1 MGATPSNHLASPPAA
16 SLMTI
21 ALFTVA
27 LIVCLILIAF
37 YAGCET
43 ALVSLNKVRMS
54 QLAEEGS
61 KRAQIIKNLIE
72 TPEKML
78 GMTLV
83 GTNLMHV
90 ATSELGLLLVIALLQ
105 ASEAT
110 QGVVEKLRVNETL
123 VATVLITV
131 LVLIFGE
138 ILPKTLFRVKAD
150 ALALRYAYPL
160 RISEIALGGIVHVV
174 TRLTNFLV
182 KIVGQN
188 AAPVSPD
195 AQRAEL
201 RLLATMGEQSG
212 GLLREQRRMIHNV
225 LDLQNRTVEQV
236 MVPLVDIVAVEKDTD
251 LETFY
256 RIASES
262 GFSRIPVY
270 EGQIYNIIGLV
281 HLLDVIYS
289 NGDAQTIQPFIRTD
303 LQFVPKSKNIN
314 VLLKDIQRN
323 RNPMAFVVDEYGGIV
338 GLVTVK
344 DLVEE
349 IVGEVSDN
357 RGEVFPIRVIRPGLL
372 ECKGRAEID
381 TLRDRFGVQI
391 PSGDYET
398 IAGYILE
405 RMGTIPKP
413 GDQIETDSL
422 VITISDADARNI
434 RRVRIRSKG

>member
-1 MGATPSNHLASPPAA
+1 
-16 SLMTI
+16 
-21 ALFTVA
+21 
-27 LIVCLILIAF
+27 
-37 YAGCET
+37 
-43 ALVSLNKVRMS
+43 
-54 QLAEEGS
+54 
-61 KRAQIIKNLIE
+61 
-72 TPEKML
+72 
-78 GMTLV
+78 
-83 GTNLMHV
+83 
-90 ATSELGLLLVIALLQ
+90 
-105 ASEAT
+105 
-110 QGVVEKLRVNETL
+110 
-123 VATVLITV
+123 
-131 LVLIFGE
+131 
-138 ILPKTLFRVKAD
+138 
-150 ALALRYAYPL
+150 
-160 RISEIALGGIVHVV
+160 
-174 TRLTNFLV
+174 
-182 KIVGQN
+182 
-188 AAPVSPD
+188 
-195 AQRAEL
+195 
-201 RLLATMGEQSG
+201 MGEQSG
-212 GLLREQRRMIHNV
+212 GLLREQRQMIHSV
-225 LDLQNRTVEQV
+225 LDLQNRTIEQV
-236 MVPLVDIVAVEKDTD
+236 MVPLVDIVAVERDTD
-251 LETFY
+251 IEAFY

-303 LQFVPKSKNIN
+303 LQFVPESKNIN

-413 GDQIETDSL
+413 GDQIETEDL

-434 RRVRIRSKG
+434 RRVRIRSKGGNFIKRDA